1 MAKPIT
7 EESVAADL
15 NQLMEDTRADIEDVR
30 AQITEALAETDGKDI
45 GTTVTRAALRLAELE
60 GRLDCYKTV
69 DYRLNDHAMQDTP
82 YDDRRARAY
91 HLLVNRLAQTPTED
105 RVNHAGQAHQEG
117 FRLAFRDV
125 AGWLTAD

>member
-15 NQLMEDTRADIEDVR
+15 AQLMEETRADLEEAR
-30 AQITEALAETDGKDI
+30 TEITEALAETGGKDV
-45 GTTVTRAALRLAELE
+45 GTVITRLALRVSELE
-60 GRLDCYKTV
+60 GRLDCYKSV
-69 DYRLNDHAMQDTP
+69 DYRLHDHALQDTP

-105 RVNHAGQAHQEG
+105 RVNHAATAHQEG

-125 AGWLTAD
+125 AVWLTAD